1 MAAGKLLIADDEDAV
16 RNGLCKYIQLH
27 TDRFERIYTAENGQQ
42 ALDLIVLHRPDIML
56 LDVRMPLKSG
66 VEVMQEA
73 SALGIMPVTV
83 VLSGYDEF
91 QYAQQAL
98 RCGARD
104 YLLKPTRSSDI
115 LKMLHRLADEIY
127 GEELPQTE
135 EPEDADQAPAALVR
149 AERYIREHYCE
160 EISAQQAAE
169 YAGITAGYLSTLFS
183 QYRDY
188 SFSDLVN
195 MIRIDRACTYLAQ
208 GYLKNYE
215 IAYKVGYRDEKY
227 FSKTFKKVKG
237 VSPGEYK
244 RKLKEGCG
252 RTQRE

>member
-1 MAAGKLLIADDEDAV
+1 MATKKLLIADDEDAV

-27 TDRFERIYTAENGQQ
+27 TDRFEKIYTAENGQK

-73 SALGIMPVTV
+73 SAMGIMPVTI

-91 QYAQQAL
+91 QYAQQAIHY
-98 RCGARD
+98 GARD

-115 LKMLHRLADEIY
+115 LALLNKIADEIY
-127 GEELPQTE
+127 GKEQPEAGETTE
-135 EPEDADQAPAALVR
+135 AAPAALVR
-149 AERYIREHYCE
+149 AEQYIREHYHE
-160 EISAQQAAE
+160 DISAQQAAE
-169 YAGITAGYLSTLFS
+169 YEGITAGYLSTLFS

-188 SFSDLVN
+188 GFSDFVN
-195 MIRIDRACTYLAQ
+195 SIRIDRACTYLEQ

-237 VSPGEYK
+237 ISPGEYK
-244 RKLKEGCG
+244 KKLKE
-252 RTQRE
+252 T

>member
-1 MAAGKLLIADDEDAV
+1 MATKKLLIADDEDAV

-27 TDRFERIYTAENGQQ
+27 TDRFEKIYTAENGQQ

-73 SALGIMPVTV
+73 SAMGIMPVTI

-91 QYAQQAL
+91 QYAQQAVHY
-98 RCGARD
+98 GARD

-115 LKMLHRLADEIY
+115 LALLHKIADEIY
-127 GEELPQTE
+127 GSQRPEEKPVN
-135 EPEDADQAPAALVR
+135 DADPAPAALVR
-149 AERYIREHYCE
+149 AEQYILEHYHE
-160 EISAQQAAE
+160 DISAQQAAE

-183 QYRDY
+183 QYRDHG
-188 SFSDLVN
+188 FSDFVN
-195 MIRIDRACTYLAQ
+195 FIRIDRACTYLEQ

-237 VSPGEYK
+237 ISPGEYK
-244 RKLKEGCG
+244 KRLKEKL
-252 RTQRE
+252 